1 MSGVSSLAG
10 IAAGIPFVILLWKI
24 FQLFIVDTGEMKLVI
39 HFQCLYVSAAFYL
52 FGICLRLHYGLSIPE
67 ENKYP

>member
-52 FGICLRLHYGLSIPE
+52 LHLPAPALWPI
-67 ENKYP
+67 NT